1 MFKLLKKEL
10 VLSAHPTTFI
20 MLLLSC
26 MVLIPNYPYSVVFF
40 YITLSLFFTCIQG
53 RENNDII
60 YSLNLPIAKRDIVK
74 ARMMFAVILELV
86 QIALTIPFAILS
98 QKINT
103 AGNSAGIEPNLVYFG
118 IGFILYGLFNF
129 IFFSR
134 YYRDI
139 NRIGISFVITSIVI
153 FFLISAEVVLTY
165 AVPFVRDYLDTKD
178 PAYLSYKLIILVI
191 SILFYGIITYL
202 TYLRAVKEF
211 EKIDL

>member
-1 MFKLLKKEL
+1 MLKLLKKEF
-10 VLSAHPTTFI
+10 VLSAHPTTII
-20 MLLLSC
+20 MLLLSP

-60 YSLNLPIAKRDIVK
+60 YSLNLPIAKKDIVK
-74 ARMMFAVILELV
+74 ARMAFSVILEMV
-86 QIALTIPFAILS
+86 QILLTIPFAILS
-98 QKINT
+98 QKINV
-103 AGNSAGIEPNLVYFG
+103 AGNAAGMEPNLVYFG

-139 NRIGISFVITSIVI
+139 NRIGITFLITSIVI
-153 FFLISAEVVLTY
+153 FLMIAVEVVITY
-165 AVPFVRDYLDTKD
+165 AVPFVRDCLDTKD
-178 PAYLSYKLIILVI
+178 PAYLSYKLVVLMA
-191 SILFYGIITYL
+191 SILFYCIITGL
-202 TYLRAVKEF
+202 TYKRAVREF